1 MHPAAR
7 LQFERV
13 IDEYAKWRAIA
24 ESERPPAPAW
34 WWGPSLAVREL
45 ADKLPP
51 AWCAR
56 LGLPGGAS
64 YAGFNSALSDLAKS
78 HDNLRIVDW
87 AGLVSGNRGW
97 LAGDGVHVNATG
109 YAARARAIAK
119 QVERC

>member
-56 LGLPGGAS
+56 LGLPDGAVEQRRHGPS
-64 YAGFNSALSDLAKS
+64 SPSC
-78 HDNLRIVDW
+78 R
-87 AGLVSGNRGW
+87 GLE
-97 LAGDGVHVNATG
+97 
-109 YAARARAIAK
+109 
-119 QVERC
+119 Q